1 MTGRPVP
8 HAARGRER
16 ASIGWEPVNRADME
30 KRPDEVAG
38 MFNDVAPGYDR
49 TNLMLSMGNSALWR
63 MAVQRAIDP
72 KPGERILDVAA
83 GTGTSSAALAR
94 SGATVVA
101 VDFSP
106 GMIEEGRK
114 RNPKIE
120 FVEADAEKLPF
131 GDDEFDA
138 VTISFGLRNVAD
150 PKAALAEMYRVLK
163 PGGRLLVC
171 EFSHPPQA
179 LVRGSYELYLRRAMP
194 MIAKV
199 SSSNPDAYTYLARV
213 DRRVARPGH
222 AQPVDPRRRVHPRRP
237 PQPHRGHRRAAPRPQ
252 AATRP
257 RAIRRRRTRPAA
269 RPTPARRPIGRT
281 PVTDPSPPSPAAA
294 RRSARRWGSARSSSP
309 RARSAPSPPRSRRGS
324 KRSRPAC
331 SPRCRSRTR
340 SRMSPAA
347 TCWRPAASGCA
358 RRSPC

>member
-1 MTGRPVP
+1 
-8 HAARGRER
+8 
-16 ASIGWEPVNRADME
+16 ME

-38 MFNDVAPGYDR
+38 MFSDVAPGYDR

-63 MAVQRAIDP
+63 VAVQRAIDP

-83 GTGTSSAALAR
+83 GTGTSSASLAR

-120 FVEADAEKLPF
+120 FVEADAQKLPF
-131 GDDEFDA
+131 GDDEFDV

-179 LVRGSYELYLRRAMP
+179 LVRGGYELYLRRAMP

-199 SSSNPDAYTYLARV
+199 SSSNPDAYTYLLESIAEWPDQSTLSQWIRGV
-213 DRRVARPGH
+213 GFTRVAHRNLTAGVV
-222 AQPVDPRRRVHPRRP
+222 AL
-237 PQPHRGHRRAAPRPQ
+237 HRGRKPEDPAIRAA
-252 AATRP
+252 T
-257 RAIRRRRTRPAA
+257 A
-269 RPTPARRPIGRT
+269 R
-281 PVTDPSPPSPAAA
+281 
-294 RRSARRWGSARSSSP
+294 RRSAVQ
-309 RARSAPSPPRSRRGS
+309 
-324 KRSRPAC
+324 
-331 SPRCRSRTR
+331 
-340 SRMSPAA
+340 
-347 TCWRPAASGCA
+347 
-358 RRSPC
+358 